1 MTEKRK
7 IENYKKLISKM
18 DEEINE
24 YKNIIKEQ
32 DEEINRL
39 KDRMEQIEEY
49 ENLLTQREME
59 LNQFIEDAKDIKNHY
74 QYLVNVLKTN
84 VKKQPKVYKNIEKII
99 KKTM

>member
-1 MTEKRK
+1 
-7 IENYKKLISKM
+7 M

-84 VKKQPKVYKNIEKII
+84 IKMQPKVYKNIEKII
-99 KKTM
+99 KQTM